1 MSYKLKIIELIGE
14 SMLQNQ
20 ELEILDDLRDGIDTF
35 VERWTKIQRNSVKSI
50 QAVTNTLVQVEH
62 LDGPLG
68 ELEGFQNIRENTRGK
83 LLVNLFDRLVPALES
98 SIKEFTKLMKM
109 FESLRQKT
117 STIQNFAE
125 SLRSNLDEQPELE
138 DLVGFLDL
146 IVMSVQ
152 DILSMFEAEFLVKI
166 TIFRDLEEGSIEIG
180 VISNYLT
187 IWTAEPNIEPH
198 ALEKLLKDL
207 DEHFELLRDV
217 FTGKTGIRIPDV
229 YKKISSS

>member
-1 MSYKLKIIELIGE
+1 MSYKPKIAELIGE
-14 SMLQNQ
+14 SMLASR

-35 VERWTKIQRNSVKSI
+35 VERWTKIQRNSVKSV

-83 LLVNLFDRLVPALES
+83 LLVNLFDRLVPALER

-125 SLRSNLDEQPELE
+125 SLRSSLDEQPELE

-166 TIFRDLEEGSIEIG
+166 TIFRDLEESSIEIG

-229 YKKISSS
+229 YKKISS